1 MFENIAMKE
10 LSVLIMAAV
19 PILELRGA
27 IPYGIA
33 LGLSP
38 MLVYIA
44 AVIGSSLPVPFII
57 LLFRR
62 ILEFMREKGIFKWLI
77 RFLDN
82 HIYKKSKKLKAAN
95 VIGIFLFVAIPL
107 PTTGAYTGSVLA
119 SVLNIR
125 MRYAL
130 PAIILGNMVAGIAM
144 LTLSHIFL

>member
-1 MFENIAMKE
+1 MFESIAMKE
-10 LSVLIMAAV
+10 LSVIIMAAV
-19 PILELRGA
+19 PIIELRGA
-27 IPYGIA
+27 IPYGMA

-44 AVIGSSLPVPFII
+44 AVIGSSLPAPIII

-62 ILEFMREKGIFKWLI
+62 VLEFMREKGIFKGLI
-77 RFLDN
+77 KFLDN

-95 VIGIFLFVAIPL
+95 VLGLFLFVAVPL

-125 MRYAL
+125 MKYAL
-130 PAIILGNMVAGIAM
+130 PAIILGNMVAGLAM
-144 LTLSHIFL
+144 MSLSHMIF